1 MFTLFRVQIRSKP
14 GAKVE
19 NFIRAAQHSVSQKL
33 YCVNMVRVG
42 LEFPPPSAI
51 VESHIFGFPK
61 LAARASKSAK
71 GVGCFGDLKLNAMIE
86 DRTVAEWARSV
97 WSVDDVTAVT
107 FM

>member
-1 MFTLFRVQIRSKP
+1 MSTW
-14 GAKVE
+14 
-19 NFIRAAQHSVSQKL
+19 
-33 YCVNMVRVG
+33 CVWGSNS
-42 LEFPPPSAI
+42 LHASAICI
-51 VESHIFGFPK
+51 VESHVFGVPK

-107 FM
+107 VM